1 MHLALGFPRGN
12 PIKQAWDCTKLIS
25 SQALWN
31 KKVKNHK
38 RKSKMEKSM
47 VPFTAQRN
55 NLHLPPWKLLGQ
67 ALQASRLWLVP
78 ADKWHQCW
86 EERCDCI
93 HSHKVMSLWFSP
105 LPLCLQTKKMFAMFS
120 HRRNCAMQGLAKS
133 SGNAH
138 SIQKGWQD
146 TKGTLQ
152 CPEVMVRVTQ
162 LLFGSRTGPN
172 TKCPPCQHQRLC
184 ADGALHSTLQ
194 TSAISHFSGPPHHQM
209 FLYTAQRL
217 SLNSSKQWI
226 HNFSLI

>member
-1 MHLALGFPRGN
+1 MHLPLGFQN
-12 PIKQAWDCTKLIS
+12 SIKQAWDCTKLIS

-55 NLHLPPWKLLGQ
+55 NLHLPPWKLVGQ

-105 LPLCLQTKKMFAMFS
+105 LPLCLQTKKCLLCSPTEGTVQCRAWQSPLGTHTAFRKDDRTLKGHCSVQRWWWGWHSSSLA
-120 HRRNCAMQGLAKS
+120 AGLAPTPSVHPVSTRGFVRMVHYIPPFKHPQFLIS
-133 SGNAH
+133 
-138 SIQKGWQD
+138 QD
-146 TKGTLQ
+146 HHT
-152 CPEVMVRVTQ
+152 
-162 LLFGSRTGPN
+162 
-172 TKCPPCQHQRLC
+172 TKCFFIQLRDWASTPPNN
-184 ADGALHSTLQ
+184 GFT
-194 TSAISHFSGPPHHQM
+194 IS
-209 FLYTAQRL
+209 L
-217 SLNSSKQWI
+217 
-226 HNFSLI
+226 